1 MPVGRL
7 FGEHGVLKP
16 VEPLVGPLRLTPA
29 RCDLAKLR
37 PLLSL
42 GEAPMTWIDM
52 LGYAA
57 SATVLA
63 TFCMQTMMPLRLTA
77 ILSNILFASFG
88 LWAHIYPVMILHL
101 ILFPVNALRLLQ
113 IRRLVRG
120 TLQRTDLSMRSIL
133 PIMSHRTFLA
143 GEAVI
148 RKGGAG

>member
-1 MPVGRL
+1 MDRY
-7 FGEHGVLKP
+7 
-16 VEPLVGPLRLTPA
+16 A
-29 RCDLAKLR
+29 RVCGISD
-37 PLLSL
+37 
-42 GEAPMTWIDM
+42 
-52 LGYAA
+52 
-57 SATVLA
+57 VLA

-120 TLQRTDLSMRSIL
+120 T
-133 PIMSHRTFLA
+133 F
-143 GEAVI
+143 I